1 MDPMTANAKK
11 FIIIADDNKLVA
23 TVLSNKLTFAGYEVL
38 VTHNG
43 EEALQ
48 ATANRIPDL
57 LVLDLIMPVKDGF
70 ATLQELRANPAIK
83 DTKVI
88 VTSDLQQPED
98 LQRVQQFGVL
108 GVFSKNDLMGIVN
121 SIPQFV

>member
-1 MDPMTANAKK
+1 MTANAKK